1 MPAVSAA
8 DVENPRPR
16 PEAEAAEIDG
26 QHGRTRRATADERR
40 DTGAHDTVRNSASGG
55 VRPSA
60 PHWEGRWR
68 WYKRRVRTVET
79 TSRRPRLR
87 GWSHLV
93 AAVPW
98 AVGTVVLVA
107 LASGHPARQAGLAL
121 YGAASVWLFGVS
133 GLYHV
138 VTWPPRRRAAWRR
151 LDHAN
156 IFILVAAT
164 YTPVMLTLTSPAW
177 GISIVATVWVLAA
190 GGIAVSFTPLAV
202 PRGVLAGLYLLLG
215 WVSVVA
221 MPVLAGTVGA
231 GGLALLLGAGLLYSM
246 GAAAYALRRP
256 MLVPGW
262 FGYHELFHALVI
274 AANALFFAF
283 MVVEVV
289 HH

>member
-1 MPAVSAA
+1 VQTEQAVKA
-8 DVENPRPR
+8 
-16 PEAEAAEIDG
+16 
-26 QHGRTRRATADERR
+26 
-40 DTGAHDTVRNSASGG
+40 
-55 VRPSA
+55 
-60 PHWEGRWR
+60 
-68 WYKRRVRTVET
+68 
-79 TSRRPRLR
+79 RRPRLR

-93 AAVPW
+93 VALPW

-107 LASGHPARQAGLAL
+107 LASGHPARQAGVAI

-138 VTWPPRRRAAWRR
+138 VTWPPRRRATLRR

-156 IFILVAAT
+156 IFVLVAAT

-177 GISIVATVWVLAA
+177 GISIVTVVWVLASA
-190 GGIAVSFTPLAV
+190 GIAVSLTRLTL
-202 PRGVLAGLYLLLG
+202 PRGALAGLYVLLG

-221 MPVLAGTVGA
+221 MPVIASAIGI
-231 GGLALLLGAGLLYSM
+231 GGLMLLLVPGLLYSA

-256 MLVPGW
+256 TLMPAW

-283 MVVEVV
+283 MVLEVV